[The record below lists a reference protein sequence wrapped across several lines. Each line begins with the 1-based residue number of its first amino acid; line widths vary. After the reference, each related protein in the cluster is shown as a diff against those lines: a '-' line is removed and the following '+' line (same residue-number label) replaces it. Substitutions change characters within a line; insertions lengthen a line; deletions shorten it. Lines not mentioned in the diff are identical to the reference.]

1 MSSNGPESSGGVD
14 PLQRS
19 LLVAVCQ
26 HLAAEERHAD
36 LVRVCALWSAQERLP
51 VVIAL
56 DEARAL
62 LRLRLMDRAWV
73 RLRELDRTERHRV
86 EVQALTAE
94 MFIDRGWPGRARKI
108 LERAVSEY
116 PERVDLEAL
125 LDRSKN
131 PPLRPPSDARTIERE
146 GSKEERLA
154 LAELYLCTGSQLKA
168 RSILKRLARSKF
180 HEKPRV
186 QALLWALETD
196 LDAEELSLMQLTK
209 VFLAELP
216 LIEDGPLELSLD
228 GLSSAEVT
236 TRGPTPEEVE
246 DRPEAAFPSLFRWVD
261 DSNDFSDDNADV
273 TRISPMA
280 DLQPASNAE
289 ETAEISIDNWDTGDG
304 RGDTKVMRVIH
315 HDASGLPTLI
325 EELAAEDSVENSV
338 ELTRS
343 GNVLDN
349 DVHTAGFNLRDMDF
363 DTESE
368 FLEEEDAGLIV
379 MTRQEGTYSGV
390 QNEPTHST
398 VNLKDLPEMDESD
411 PSGFEATDPTVIA
424 GPKPSASE
432 TSKPSA
438 SPRPRTRTR
447 RRSSRRVREKAR
459 YQQRMFLAVGLLLIL
474 AMVSL
479 LGWRMLG
486 AKKEEAVLEKSLEA
500 VGSGDYQ
507 ALLQEQ
513 ARLMHLLE
521 QDAAEPVGAHMVSQA
536 IVQLNLWG
544 DFAGG
549 RDTWE
554 EAVQAIR
561 DAGIFGASVDSRAL
575 ASAYRAYFQGDL
587 DGAVSYLEARGYEPA
602 EAALLRAQVAWDQGD
617 IELARDFL
625 ENALAQEPDHVMTLF
640 TQADLCLD
648 ELDIGCARETVS
660 RLQSLATP
668 ADPAA
673 QGSSFLESSG
683 RFQLLKIH
691 LDSVDD
697 TAEEQ
702 ARRIEGA
709 LFSGLDLAPRQ
720 VGRARVRLAQLYSAD
735 GKMDQ
740 AKRSLEAAL
749 SADMES
755 AAARFWLGALRLREG
770 RSKQALTDFRACVRS
785 RPAEHDCHRGVVHA
799 LLELDRVE
807 EARLHVVGHEAV
819 LGGRPDRDLF
829 SAWLALAAEEEG
841 SEVLTRFDLEG
852 PRSKLVA
859 GLAHGRSGQ
868 QALAESLLIEA
879 AEGLE
884 SSLNALDQW
893 MAPRAYA
900 AAARFGHSEHR
911 QVQADRAY
919 RLGAGDPAVLVDLGW
934 YYDSLGNKEEAALFF
949 DRVDGVGQESAISH
963 FNRGWFFLD
972 FGDNQVRTK
981 ASWIRYRD
989 LKPSGPRAE
998 RVMRQLMDLY

>member
-1 MSSNGPESSGGVD
+1 MSSNGSESSGGVD

-26 HLAAEERHAD
+26 HLAEEGRHAD

-62 LRLRLMDRAWV
+62 LSLRLMDRAWV

-116 PERVDLEAL
+116 PERGDLVEL
-125 LDRSKN
+125 LQRSQR
-131 PPLRPPSDARTIERE
+131 PPLRPPKEARTIERE
-146 GSKEERLA
+146 GSKEDRLA

-180 HEKPRV
+180 EQKARV
-186 QALLWALETD
+186 QSLLWALETD
-196 LDAEELSLMQLTK
+196 LDAEELSLMQLAK

-236 TRGPTPEEVE
+236 TRGPVLEEVE
-246 DRPEAAFPSLFRWVD
+246 ERPEAAFPSLFRWVD
-261 DSNDFSDDNADV
+261 DSNDFMGDNTDV
-273 TRISPMA
+273 TRVSPMS
-280 DLQPASNAE
+280 DFQPASSAD

-315 HDASGLPTLI
+315 HDASGVPTLI
-325 EELAAEDSVENSV
+325 EELASEDSSEDSV

-343 GNVLDN
+343 GNLLDN
-349 DVHTAGFNLRDMDF
+349 DVHTASFSLRDMDF
-363 DTESE
+363 DTESD
-368 FLEEEDAGLIV
+368 FLEDEDAGLIV
-379 MTRQEGTYSGV
+379 MTRQEGTFSGV
-390 QNEPTHST
+390 QKEVTKSST
-398 VNLKDLPEMDESD
+398 NLRDLPELDEAAA
-411 PSGFEATDPTVIA
+411 SGFEATDPTVIA
-424 GPKPSASE
+424 RRQPS
-432 TSKPSA
+432 P
-438 SPRPRTRTR
+438 PRAVNKTKRPTRQPRTAR
-447 RRSSRRVREKAR
+447 RPAQS
-459 YQQRMFLAVGLLLIL
+459 QQKVFFAVGFVLV
-474 AMVSL
+474 MVIAGL
-479 LGWRMLG
+479 LGWRFLG
-486 AKKEEAVLEKSLEA
+486 AKKEEAVLVKSLEA

-521 QDAAEPVGAHMVSQA
+521 QDAADPVGAHLVSQA

-554 EAVQAIR
+554 QAVQAIR

-587 DGAVSYLEARGYEPA
+587 DGAFSYLDARGYEPA
-602 EAALLRAQVAWDQGD
+602 EAALLRARVAWGQGE
-617 IELARDFL
+617 ISVARDFI
-625 ENALAQEPDHVMTLF
+625 ERALAQEPGHVMTLF
-640 TQADLCLD
+640 TKAELCLD
-648 ELDIGCARETVS
+648 ELDVECARASLLE
-660 RLQSLATP
+660 LESLASAESSST
-668 ADPAA
+668 A
-673 QGSSFLESSG
+673 QSAFLKSSG
-683 RFQLLKIH
+683 RLRLLKIQ
-691 LDSVDD
+691 LDSVDE
-697 TAEEQ
+697 TAEEK

-720 VGRARVRLAQLYSAD
+720 VGHARIRLAQLYSAD

-770 RSKQALTDFRACVRS
+770 RSKQALSDFRACVRS
-785 RPAEHDCHRGVVHA
+785 RPAEHDCHRGVIHA

-819 LGGRPDRDLF
+819 LGGRADRDLF
-829 SAWLALAAEEEG
+829 TAWLALAAEEDGE
-841 SEVLTRFDLEG
+841 EVLAHLELEG
-852 PRSKLVA
+852 PRAKLAA
-859 GLAHGRSGQ
+859 GLAHGRAGEA
-868 QALAESLLIEA
+868 ALAESLLIEA
-879 AEGLE
+879 GEGLE

-900 AAARFGHSEHR
+900 AAARFGESEHR
-911 QVQADRAY
+911 QAQADRAY
-919 RLGAGDPAVLVDLGW
+919 LLGPGDPAVLVDLGW
-934 YYDSLGNKEEAALFF
+934 YYDSLGNKEEASLFF

-972 FGDNQVRTK
+972 FGDKQVRTK

-998 RVMRQLMDLY
+998 RVMRQLLELY